1 VIDLVLHFVEN
12 EMRPLTYASVKA
24 LCQMGVVTPYILH
37 ITVASSDL
45 QKEEMSE
52 IEKKRK

>member
-1 VIDLVLHFVEN
+1 VIDLILHFVEN
-12 EMRPLTYASVKA
+12 EMQPLTYASVKA

-37 ITVASSDL
+37 STAASSDL

-52 IEKKRK
+52 IEKTK